1 MDTVQIREAKATFS
15 SLVAA
20 AEQGRPTLITRHGQ
34 PSAMIV
40 PVAAGQRLYPLSTP
54 SLADYLLGL
63 PESLSADRDLT
74 PLRGVEL

>member
-40 PVAAGQRLYPLSTP
+40 PVASGKRLYPLSTP
-54 SLADYLLGL
+54 SLAEYLLGL
-63 PESLSADRDLT
+63 PQPLNTDRDPT
-74 PLRGVEL
+74 TLRDIDL